1 MAEFFT
7 KAKYST
13 ISQDTDQSPTP
24 VPQEAPLP
32 PPQHPGALSEL
43 VPRRDIP
50 EGLWEKCKQ
59 CDETIFTREREQ
71 NWNICPKCGYH
82 YPLPAPRRIQLLTDE
97 GSFKEIDP
105 DMTAIDTLKF
115 EGVASYTEKLAS
127 NQKKTGMKD
136 AVICGEATLNGIPY
150 ALGVMDFRFLGASM
164 GAVVGEKITRLFEYA
179 TAKKLPLIIVTAS
192 GGARMYEGMIS
203 LMQMAKTSGAAER
216 HKEAGLPYL
225 VIMTHPTTA
234 GVTASFHGT
243 LRMAV
248 HRQDLKLIIA
258 EIENMAWLQV
268 DHPVHHETAVV
279 HSFEEIIIPV
289 AHIDR
294 DTGIMEF
301 LQGRAGVITV
311 SVSDEHLDWLVRQLP
326 DLVQDSGF
334 RL

>member
-136 AVICGEATLNGIPY
+136 AVTCGEATLNGIPY

-234 GVTASFHGT
+234 GVTASFASLG
-243 LRMAV
+243 
-248 HRQDLKLIIA
+248 DLIIA
-258 EIENMAWLQV
+258 EPEALIGFAGPRVIRDTTQAQLPEGFQ
-268 DHPVHHETAVV
+268 TAE
-279 HSFEEIIIPV
+279 FLLKKGL
-289 AHIDR
+289 IDR
-294 DTGIMEF
+294 IVDRKKMREEVGLLLEYF
-301 LQGRAGVITV
+301 VSRCKVIKNGKKAV
-311 SVSDEHLDWLVRQLP
+311 KAE
-326 DLVQDSGF
+326 
-334 RL
+334 

>member
-234 GVTASFHGT
+234 GVTASFASLG
-243 LRMAV
+243 
-248 HRQDLKLIIA
+248 DLIIA
-258 EIENMAWLQV
+258 EPEALIGFAGPRVIRDTTQAQLPEGLQ
-268 DHPVHHETAVV
+268 TAE
-279 HSFEEIIIPV
+279 FLLKKGL
-289 AHIDR
+289 IDR
-294 DTGIMEF
+294 IVDRKKMREEVGLLLEYF
-301 LQGRAGVITV
+301 VSRCKVIKNGKKAV
-311 SVSDEHLDWLVRQLP
+311 KAE
-326 DLVQDSGF
+326 
-334 RL
+334 